1 MVTKKDREIVAF
13 ALALLVGLALAE
25 CACGQLT
32 NVRVEGGAAE
42 VKEGAEGTVVSNTG
56 RITADVAHA
65 PDAFVC
71 RLEPGANPDG
81 WFVPAAISTAVL
93 AGAAPGGL
101 HGPGPAR
108 LKPVNRIVL
117 SMGLAQLPFFRLYN
131 PE

>member
-1 MVTKKDREIVAF
+1 MPGPEA
-13 ALALLVGLALAE
+13 
-25 CACGQLT
+25 
-32 NVRVEGGAAE
+32 GGMRNE
-42 VKEGAEGTVVSNTG
+42 
-56 RITADVAHA
+56 VAHGHGA
-65 PDAFVC
+65 DLHCVRIRGRGGRFTVC
-71 RLEPGANPDG
+71 AGKLKNPGADRGNAGRTCRFRDTPYSPEPGANPDG

-117 SMGLAQLPFFRLYN
+117 SMGQAQLPFFRLYN